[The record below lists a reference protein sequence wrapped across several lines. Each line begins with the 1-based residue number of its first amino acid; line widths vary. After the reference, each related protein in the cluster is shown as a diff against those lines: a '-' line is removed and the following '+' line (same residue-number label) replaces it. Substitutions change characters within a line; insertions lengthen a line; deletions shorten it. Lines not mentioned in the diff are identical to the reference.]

1 VQRPPKAASDDD
13 HLMARFAKGDAV
25 AARDL
30 AARHLPR
37 ILSHARR
44 VLGDQAE
51 AEDVAQEVIMRI
63 WRIAPDWDAG
73 RAKLSTWAHQVTAN
87 LCIDRLRKQTRRA
100 APTLDTDAVE
110 QIEDHAASV
119 PAQMMQR
126 ARLDA
131 LDAALGTL
139 PERQR
144 QAVVLRH
151 IEGLS
156 NGEIAQ
162 ILDITIEAVES
173 LTARGKRALSAH
185 LAKEKEALGYAQ

>member
-1 VQRPPKAASDDD
+1 
-13 HLMARFAKGDAV
+13 MARFAKGDAA

-87 LCIDRLRKQTRRA
+87 LCIDRLRKQTA
-100 APTLDTDAVE
+100 AP
-110 QIEDHAASV
+110 
-119 PAQMMQR
+119 
-126 ARLDA
+126 RLP
-131 LDAALGTL
+131 LIRMRLNRSRIMR
-139 PERQR
+139 RQCPR
-144 QAVVLRH
+144 
-151 IEGLS
+151 
-156 NGEIAQ
+156 
-162 ILDITIEAVES
+162 
-173 LTARGKRALSAH
+173 K
-185 LAKEKEALGYAQ
+185 